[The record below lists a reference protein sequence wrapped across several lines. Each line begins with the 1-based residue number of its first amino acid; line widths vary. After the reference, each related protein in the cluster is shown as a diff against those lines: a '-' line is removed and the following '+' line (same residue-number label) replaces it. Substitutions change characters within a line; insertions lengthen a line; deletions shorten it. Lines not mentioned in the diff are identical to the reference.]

1 MHSLFMYLMYDKHS
15 LFYKSTN
22 ITEGGRGG
30 PGDKASPRAEHN
42 VMYRIIVHVQSA
54 ISLNLD

>member
-1 MHSLFMYLMYDKHS
+1 MINIHYF
-15 LFYKSTN
+15 TN
-22 ITEGGRGG
+22 PLILRRGRGG
-30 PGDKASPRAEHN
+30 GGGGGGDKASPRAEHN

>member
-1 MHSLFMYLMYDKHS
+1 MHSLGW
-15 LFYKSTN
+15 
-22 ITEGGRGG
+22 GGGGLEG
-30 PGDKASPRAEHN
+30 PGDKASPRAERN